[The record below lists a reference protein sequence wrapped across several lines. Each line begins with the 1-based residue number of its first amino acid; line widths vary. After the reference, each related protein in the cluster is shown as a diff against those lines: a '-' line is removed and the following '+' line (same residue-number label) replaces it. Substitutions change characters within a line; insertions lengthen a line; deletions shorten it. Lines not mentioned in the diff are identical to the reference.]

1 MVRKMEYELQLEA
14 LKYVLEDLNIQ
25 SFNNDKTKY
34 SMTGLVK
41 PTKELKPIITQIT
54 GITDKILMNQ
64 LPLNNHIE
72 PVFNYITSCDDQVYL
87 IAHNND
93 GFDRFFLRRMF
104 KNNPHMNAV
113 SKKWRYID
121 TLLLAKIVLPNNKSY
136 SLKTLC
142 SYFNLIEGTHRAED
156 DTRAL
161 KNVYY
166 KLVQMYCYKTKLNF
180 DDIISNPSFIHDLIY

>member
-1 MVRKMEYELQLEA
+1 MTQMIFYDFETTGLNPFHEEIIEY
-14 LKYVLEDLNIQ
+14 
-25 SFNNDKTKY
+25 SFNNDKTKH

-41 PTKELKPIITQIT
+41 PTKELNPIITQIT